1 MRQCDMLEKIAPDAT
16 GLHLD
21 AFELFSVF
29 AANKLLPKSL
39 NADVDA
45 EADAKTWALV
55 CFCLWTRSDLRTASF
70 YAKRL
75 QGDGITAWV
84 SRDDQDENFV
94 EWLTNTLNDWKAATS
109 VVDMEFDLTNET
121 VKIWFDDLEVKT
133 FHNRGKSHAK
143 VESMTRKIS
152 NNPLVTS
159 GAAVLWHL
167 AGFFCGHVRRIH
179 DDESYPRGEVVALQ
193 PRGNNYK
200 A

>member
-1 MRQCDMLEKIAPDAT
+1 MRQHHMLSSIAPDAT

-39 NADVDA
+39 HADVDA
-45 EADAKTWALV
+45 EADAKTWALF
-55 CFCLWTRSDLRTASF
+55 CFCLWTRSELRTASY

-75 QGDGITAWV
+75 QGDGITAWI
-84 SRDDQDENFV
+84 SRDDQEDNFV

-121 VKIWFDDLEVKT
+121 VKIWFDNSEEKT
-133 FHNRGKSHAK
+133 FYNRGKAHAN

-152 NNPLVTS
+152 NNLSATS
-159 GAAVLWHL
+159 GAAVLWNM
-167 AGFFCGHVRRIH
+167 AGFFCGHVRQIH
-179 DDESYPRGEVVALQ
+179 EDESHPRGEVVALQ
-193 PRGNNYK
+193 LRGNNYK